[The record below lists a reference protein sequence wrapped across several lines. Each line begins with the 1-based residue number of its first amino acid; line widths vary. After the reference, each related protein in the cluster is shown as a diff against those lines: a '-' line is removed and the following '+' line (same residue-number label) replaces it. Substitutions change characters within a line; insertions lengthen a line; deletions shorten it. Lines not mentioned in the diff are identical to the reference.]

1 MALSLILLLRQ
12 GFMSKFSN
20 PAFHRLIKPMDSF
33 LKIGT
38 LPYSEEHL
46 LIME

>member
-1 MALSLILLLRQ
+1 MALSPILLF
-12 GFMSKFSN
+12 GFGLMSKFSN
-20 PAFHRLIKPMDSF
+20 PAFQRLSKPMDSF
-33 LKIGT
+33 LKIGI